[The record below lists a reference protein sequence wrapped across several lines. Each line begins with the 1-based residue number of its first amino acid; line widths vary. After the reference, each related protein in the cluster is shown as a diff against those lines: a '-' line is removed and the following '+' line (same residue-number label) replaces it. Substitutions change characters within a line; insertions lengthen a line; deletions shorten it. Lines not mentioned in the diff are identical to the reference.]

1 MKKIFAILRKEYWE
15 KRLAALIARP
25 RLIRRRVIV
34 AAVFPVAVAS
44 LFVAVAFGWKLA
56 KLDETPLETY
66 ALPKKIELEANEK
79 PDEYLKRVEETRS
92 EINREIASPVSTRF
106 DAVDR
111 TALEDFNRAA
121 LRFLREC
128 EATNRLA
135 AAPNAA
141 VEAEANVYRT
151 LAKLVKTPCA
161 SKAVFGELVDFLD
174 GIPGRRPT
182 PDRIAQNAYVS
193 LQCGPLSFVENTD
206 ERNRLLEC
214 RKRSPEDWRAAI
226 WNLCQRTP
234 NWIQGRYDL
243 LDGVPQTRVL
253 SLPKGRAEADA
264 VTEKLRDYTVN
275 MREAENEVARRAL
288 LAAAVAKGAD
298 GPDRDWPVSFSYVL
312 IDDKRVETPK
322 GIARYEGAPI
332 LPAKI
337 KPAQD
342 ASDVTSDLLKPFLGD
357 DGEPVLIDGKET
369 WYVWNAM
376 GSPTVVM
383 FTFPRV
389 AAPAPKSEGGDSEP
403 APNFTTGNV
412 SVFATALFDKTGR
425 RLTDKDGALYYGLWR
440 HRVEEGRPIIL
451 VDDFG
456 DDEPPF
462 PHDPETV
469 LTRLRPV
476 PASPSG
482 KTFYSRVRAVDPFGP
497 PDKKTTALEHVWKKT
512 VFPPADS
519 DAGQND
525 PSEETADGGRRPAK
539 PTVTYVGDDG
549 NEILENSEPKYR
561 ARVGAFANTDL
572 PPYKYEFPL
581 YQKRGAKEKFEILQF
596 RDVGDY
602 APLPESE
609 YEVKNNKVH
618 TRAMG
623 ILFVIPDRKALTRFD
638 PNALMLECKTGAAKS
653 AALFVPLDD
662 ER

>member
-44 LFVAVAFGWKLA
+44 LFVAGAFGWKLA

-66 ALPKKIELEANEK
+66 ALPKMIELEANEK

-92 EINREIASPVSTRF
+92 EINREIANPVSTRF
-106 DAVDR
+106 DGVDGA
-111 TALEDFNRAA
+111 ALEEFNGAA
-121 LRFLREC
+121 LSFLREC
-128 EATNRLA
+128 EATNRFA

-151 LAKLVKTPCA
+151 LGKLVKTPCA

-193 LQCGPLSFVENTD
+193 LQCGPLSFVENAD

-264 VTEKLRDYTVN
+264 VTEKLYDYTVN
-275 MREAENEVARRAL
+275 MRDAENEVARRAL
-288 LAAAVAKGAD
+288 LAAVVAKGAD
-298 GPDRDWPVSFSYVL
+298 GPERGWPQTFAGVL
-312 IDDKRVETPK
+312 IDGKRVQTPK

-342 ASDVTSDLLKPFLGD
+342 ASNVTSDLLKPFLGD
-357 DGEPVLIDGKET
+357 DGEPFLIDGKET
-369 WYVWNAM
+369 WYVWCAM
-376 GSPTVVM
+376 GSPTIVM
-383 FTFPRV
+383 FRFPYV
-389 AAPAPKSEGGDSEP
+389 VETESMSEGGDSEP
-403 APNFTTGNV
+403 AVRNV
-412 SVFATALFDKTGR
+412 SVFATALFDKVGR
-425 RLTDKDGALYYGLWR
+425 RLTDKNGALYYGIWY
-440 HRVEEGRPIIL
+440 HRVEEGRPILL
-451 VDDFG
+451 VDDLG

-469 LTRLRPV
+469 LTRSRPV
-476 PASPSG
+476 PTNPSG

-497 PDKKTTALEHVWKKT
+497 ADRKTTALEHVWKKT
-512 VFPPADS
+512 VYPSADS
-519 DAGQND
+519 DDPGQNE
-525 PSEETADGGRRPAK
+525 PAEETADEGKQPAN

-581 YQKRGAKEKFEILQF
+581 NEKRDSKEKFEILQF

-602 APLPESE
+602 VPLPESE
-609 YEVKNNKVH
+609 YEIKNNKVH